1 MKKDKRHIGWL
12 WCLLMVILSA
22 CSSGGDEVMED
33 PQPKPT
39 LSIYV
44 YAPEHPV
51 VTRAET
57 TVEANDKENDIH
69 KLQIWIFKT
78 GTEERIG
85 YLKLSDE
92 QLANLNSAVRHE
104 VYRIE
109 IPEDFASTPAE
120 ERSKVDVYV
129 LANVTEDN
137 CGSLKGEEAHRAEPL
152 ESSLE
157 RSNIALNYFCPAKGL
172 PADGLPMS
180 AVLREAKV
188 DGESPVLRITTAT
201 LDRAISKIRFVFSS
215 HDDRE
220 TVKIEG
226 VQLDGDL
233 IPKTEYFFHP
243 ELNKQPYA
251 EYKET
256 VTSLLDFR
264 TVTDGSNQIAK
275 NSDPASYRYDATDG
289 LTAFVNKIS
298 QGLKDKKLSEWPVYL
313 RETDKQLS
321 GKIFYKVGNDV
332 SQRVASFKMSANG
345 SFERNHTWIVYAYFA
360 STQLQ
365 VETVE
370 ITPWEDA
377 GTDDHTVYN
386 W

>member
-1 MKKDKRHIGWL
+1 
-12 WCLLMVILSA
+12 
-22 CSSGGDEVMED
+22 MED

-332 SQRVASFKMSANG
+332 SQRVATFKMSANG

-365 VETVE
+365 VETVD